1 MPTIRTWEN
10 LAPFLGYLDVA
21 KRFMFDDAI
30 GVVHVDQ
37 GSINHQ
43 NNTSLCFSSFR
54 MSDPDDTFRT
64 IKFATIPNPKHD
76 AKSEADDVAVEI
88 QMLTAA
94 ASLLNDIDNLGKTE
108 DDIKSQIIDILKAT
122 MTDGGDMLFASALQ
136 AKLGKK
142 GQLAALMCMDHIHD
156 RTCKAFF
163 QLLKNIE
170 VSQGAK
176 SIISSNLQKKKK
188 KRKSVDGASEDPNK
202 FSCLL
207 SKVIEFLSQVLS
219 TTEKVGSDSSLGPAF
234 RGFMAKNHPE
244 VISHLKDFKSKRYA
258 KHLHGL
264 KNNYFTVLYFME
276 FVKSI
281 EAKIEKKP
289 ARGAQGISRMYQV
302 YDAIVKDLPILNC
315 QMFISSIYN
324 DLMYRS
330 LGILA
335 GLKKYYPS
343 QAAEAF
349 LKQSKNL
356 GDGGWDKKK
365 LLEEYLKP
373 SSELL
378 PLVSMIPLD
387 KRIDF
392 AELLMTVI
400 NIKPEDFFYE
410 EAFNV
415 FKTLCDKGSRG
426 DEFHGIA
433 WHFRQHLPG
442 GNLHHSVL
450 HEPVLTI
457 VRLLWNNRPCE
468 GGLGSSKNILRR
480 QNNIGTVTRVS
491 RKILLHSLGHKIM
504 KKWLKPPYLHA
515 AKILEAT
522 YTSLKG
528 SDRQIAINANKMKF
542 EQEIA
547 KSKETIDKEKKRTE
561 KQNKELELINNT
573 ELVKSIPLKPTKK
586 FLDGQIKAYD
596 LLMKQF
602 PEEFVD
608 TNLPKKCGYMTVV
621 KNRILLQELI
631 NLKKYKLK
639 DTLTFPSDVQL
650 NPQHDPS
657 EVMPTFIGSD
667 IPDPVPIGFSDT
679 STNDEIPM
687 SVIPNLPDD
696 TSFNQSRYGLVN
708 IGNSCFVNSLLQ
720 SLFAIPLYREK
731 LTSMNDNVPE
741 TIQLKSILEHVL
753 TGSDC
758 QDNLRNFVKSIRKKV
773 YKQGNNRCTQQ
784 DPSELFRFL
793 ANDFGIDLFNFKI
806 EKLVRPIPQNE
817 RFFLFFLIRILRV

>member
-1 MPTIRTWEN
+1 
-10 LAPFLGYLDVA
+10 
-21 KRFMFDDAI
+21 
-30 GVVHVDQ
+30 
-37 GSINHQ
+37 
-43 NNTSLCFSSFR
+43 
-54 MSDPDDTFRT
+54 
-64 IKFATIPNPKHD
+64 
-76 AKSEADDVAVEI
+76 
-88 QMLTAA
+88 MLTAA

-207 SKVIEFLSQVLS
+207 S
-219 TTEKVGSDSSLGPAF
+219 
-234 RGFMAKNHPE
+234 
-244 VISHLKDFKSKRYA
+244 
-258 KHLHGL
+258 
-264 KNNYFTVLYFME
+264 NYFTVLYFME

-468 GGLGSSKNILRR
+468 GGLGSC
-480 QNNIGTVTRVS
+480 
-491 RKILLHSLGHKIM
+491 
-504 KKWLKPPYLHA
+504 
-515 AKILEAT
+515 
-522 YTSLKG
+522 
-528 SDRQIAINANKMKF
+528 
-542 EQEIA
+542 
-547 KSKETIDKEKKRTE
+547 
-561 KQNKELELINNT
+561 EL
-573 ELVKSIPLKPTKK
+573 
-586 FLDGQIKAYD
+586 
-596 LLMKQF
+596 
-602 PEEFVD
+602 
-608 TNLPKKCGYMTVV
+608 
-621 KNRILLQELI
+621 
-631 NLKKYKLK
+631 
-639 DTLTFPSDVQL
+639 
-650 NPQHDPS
+650 
-657 EVMPTFIGSD
+657 
-667 IPDPVPIGFSDT
+667 
-679 STNDEIPM
+679 
-687 SVIPNLPDD
+687 
-696 TSFNQSRYGLVN
+696 
-708 IGNSCFVNSLLQ
+708 
-720 SLFAIPLYREK
+720 
-731 LTSMNDNVPE
+731 
-741 TIQLKSILEHVL
+741 
-753 TGSDC
+753 
-758 QDNLRNFVKSIRKKV
+758 
-773 YKQGNNRCTQQ
+773 
-784 DPSELFRFL
+784 
-793 ANDFGIDLFNFKI
+793 
-806 EKLVRPIPQNE
+806 
-817 RFFLFFLIRILRV
+817 